1 MLHLHSEDFVAH
13 AVKKATVIVEMSK
26 NYNVNHIVL
35 ISWIFFHFRTVI
47 LEVPHF
53 ADLCNGQR
61 EIAVL
66 NCSEAGVWT
75 EHQQEPL
82 EKQIEEALNISMATE
97 GMFIHHSHNLS
108 LFIY

>member
-1 MLHLHSEDFVAH
+1 MS
-13 AVKKATVIVEMSK
+13 IV
-26 NYNVNHIVL
+26 
-35 ISWIFFHFRTVI
+35 FFICCRTVI

-97 GMFIHHSHNLS
+97 GTIIIIVFANFNLDYHICSDASVSNISFKVTEISRQNCSYS
-108 LFIY
+108 LHEV